1 MVSLNQLPKT
11 AKIGKKR
18 LGQGHGSGRGK
29 TAGRGTKGQKA
40 RGKIPLR
47 IKLPGVSFVKR
58 LPLFRGKHKNK
69 RISTRHLILNLK
81 DLSGFKAN
89 SVVDLNF
96 LIKEK
101 LIDKAE
107 GEIYGVK
114 ILGDGE
120 IKVALI
126 VNLPTSRNAGKK
138 IVKAG
143 GKVEVKN

>member
-11 AKIGKKR
+11 AKIGNKR

-29 TAGRGTKGQKA
+29 TAGRGTKGQKS

-81 DLSGFKAN
+81 DLSGFKAK

-101 LIDKAE
+101 LINKIE

-126 VNLPTSRNAGKK
+126 VNLPTSRNAEKK

-143 GKVEVKN
+143 GQVASDK